1 MQSILVPIEESD
13 VLPSM
18 LQTAALAAR
27 AWGSYLEGLYV
38 RREYAGTVPV
48 IGGVPV
54 VIEELRHD
62 EWERIRRAHAQF
74 DAVMREMNI
83 PLVEAADGGGLAAH
97 FRAEAPPGDT
107 FVAQHARLFDLT
119 VIGQPARG
127 DAAPRLSTV
136 EAVLFESGRPLLLA
150 APQPPERLGETVVI
164 AWNGS
169 TETART
175 LALAR
180 PILERAHRVVV
191 LSVEGGMVDGP
202 SGEEVVRYLARTG
215 LTAQARHVPQHHG
228 TGETILEET
237 RALGGDL
244 LIKGAYTQSRLRQM
258 IFGGATRHILDMA
271 HVPVFLAH

>member
-1 MQSILVPIEESD
+1 MRSILVPIEESD
-13 VLPSM
+13 VLPSV
-18 LQTAALAAR
+18 LQTAALTAR
-27 AWGSYLEGLYV
+27 AWDSYLEGLYV
-38 RREYAGTVPV
+38 RSVYAGTIPL

-62 EWERIRRAHAQF
+62 EWEGIRRAHAQF
-74 DAVMREMNI
+74 DAVMRKMNI
-83 PLVEAADGGGLAAH
+83 PLGEAADRGGLAAH
-97 FRAEAPPGDT
+97 FRAEAPPGDA
-107 FVAQHARLFDLT
+107 FVAEHARLFDLT
-119 VIGQPARG
+119 VLGQPARG

-150 APQPPERLGETVVI
+150 PPLPPERLGETVVI

-175 LALAR
+175 LAFAR
-180 PILERAHRVVV
+180 PILERAHYVIV

-202 SGEEVVRYLARTG
+202 SGEEVVRYLTRTG
-215 LTAQARHVPQHHG
+215 ITARARHAPQHHG

-237 RALGGDL
+237 RELGGDL

-258 IFGGATRHILDMA
+258 IFGGATRHILEMA
-271 HVPVFLAH
+271 HVPVFMAH